1 MPFFSVIVP
10 LYNKANFVEN
20 TLKSVL
26 NQNFTD
32 FEVIIVNDGSIDK
45 SEEKVKGF
53 NDDRI
58 KYFYQENQGA
68 SSARNF
74 GIEKAN
80 SNYITFID
88 ADDYWFPNFLQEM
101 FNNINEF
108 SEQKVF
114 AAAIEIETSK
124 NIIPAL
130 YSIENRKN
138 IQIVNYFDASYKTTA
153 ICTSCAV
160 FHKSVF
166 EKIGNFDTEIKSN
179 QDTDLWIRIGLVY
192 PVVFLNKIL
201 ARYVF
206 DDKSLSKKKIDWSQK
221 LNFYKFIELEKNNK
235 KSLIFATKHEEK
247 KHQNSTG

>member
-10 LYNKANFVEN
+10 LYNKENFVEN

-80 SNYITFID
+80 SNYIAFID

-108 SEQKVF
+108 
-114 AAAIEIETSK
+114 
-124 NIIPAL
+124 
-130 YSIENRKN
+130 
-138 IQIVNYFDASYKTTA
+138 
-153 ICTSCAV
+153 
-160 FHKSVF
+160 
-166 EKIGNFDTEIKSN
+166 
-179 QDTDLWIRIGLVY
+179 
-192 PVVFLNKIL
+192 
-201 ARYVF
+201 
-206 DDKSLSKKKIDWSQK
+206 
-221 LNFYKFIELEKNNK
+221 
-235 KSLIFATKHEEK
+235 
-247 KHQNSTG
+247 